1 VKAKKNLFLYGKRL
15 CILLS
20 SIIEERYK
28 KSKIME

>member
-20 SIIEERYK
+20 SIIEEGNR